1 LPTSFKSEAERAGSH
16 INPVKTLQRIRLL
29 GDSFNSLVFGTF
41 NDVQVQ
47 FIDTPRLLERWRSEG
62 LMSGTTTSRLSTTE
76 FGESKVLKR
85 LFEDK
90 KGIFL
95 LSKNGPL
102 AAET

>member
-1 LPTSFKSEAERAGSH
+1 M
-16 INPVKTLQRIRLL
+16 
-29 GDSFNSLVFGTF
+29 VFGTF
-41 NDVQVQ
+41 NNVPVQ
-47 FIDTPRLLERWRSEG
+47 FIDTPHLLERWRSEG
-62 LMSGTTTSRLSTTE
+62 HMSGTTTSRLSTTE

-90 KGIFL
+90 KGNFL